1 MLKLKDQRQDGGIN
15 IIFKSFLSTTLFLL
29 LNNVSA
35 SNIFDNGSIVLIPLE
50 EMRNIKSFKYKNN
63 LVTKVLKDNKPYLLF
78 GIPYYSL
85 PGISSFEFKS
95 DGKNKIIDLSIRKKH
110 FTTQNIKINK
120 YSEKNKRRVR
130 EDLQRERRDQ
140 KCEKHKI

>member
-29 LNNVSA
+29 LSNVSA

-50 EMRNIKSFKYKNN
+50 ETEKHKEFQYKNN

-120 YSEKNKRRVR
+120 YSEKTKEELERFTKRKKRS
-130 EDLQRERRDQ
+130 EMQ
-140 KCEKHKI
+140 KHKI